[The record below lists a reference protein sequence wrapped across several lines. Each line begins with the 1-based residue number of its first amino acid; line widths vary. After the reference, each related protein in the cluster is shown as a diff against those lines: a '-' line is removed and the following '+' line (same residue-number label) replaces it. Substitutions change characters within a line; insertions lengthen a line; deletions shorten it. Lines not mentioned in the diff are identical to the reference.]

1 MTNLG
6 EIIRRSTT
14 YNFTKNDVEGFTV
27 KGNVT
32 FDKDN
37 NITDVNGSVY
47 DESNNHIANFNSYN
61 FGENPRYNINDCKA
75 DLLQEVSSLVGI
87 TINELKELNA

>member
-1 MTNLG
+1 MTKLG
-6 EIIRRSTT
+6 EITRKSTT
-14 YNFTKNDVEGFTV
+14 YTFIKNDVLGFSV

-32 FDKDN
+32 FDKN
-37 NITDVNGSVY
+37 NQITDVNGSVY

-61 FGENPRYNINDCKA
+61 FGESPRYNINDCKA

-87 TINELKELNA
+87 TINELKELDA